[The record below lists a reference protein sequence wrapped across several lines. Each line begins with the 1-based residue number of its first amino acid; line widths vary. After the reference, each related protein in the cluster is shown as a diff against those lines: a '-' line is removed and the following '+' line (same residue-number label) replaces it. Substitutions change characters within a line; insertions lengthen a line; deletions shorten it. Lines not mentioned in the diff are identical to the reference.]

1 MTFLPI
7 VVREL
12 QVAARRRSTFQL
24 RFLTATGATLLGG
37 LFLMVSTLP
46 GALAATGRG
55 LFVALT
61 VALLGMAL
69 ISGVVLTADCLSRER
84 REGTLGFLFLTDLTG
99 WDVVAG
105 KLAAL
110 ALVPFQAVLAVFPVA
125 AMSLF
130 LGGVTY
136 GEFWRVLL
144 VVLLGLWMSLTVGLW
159 VSSRVTDD
167 RQAVALSL
175 LGMGA
180 LLGVPY
186 LLGTVADLVPQL
198 AVWSKVRVVGVIGLY
213 EQAMDLRYR
222 VGSGLFWVGSLI
234 QWALG
239 AVFLGL
245 ATWRVTRSWRVVEA
259 EGVVRVRGSSRWMPA
274 FGRRMVERQRARL
287 RDEGNL
293 AWLGWQGVGMRRAA
307 WWTVLG
313 AGGAATGTLVIALT
327 QSPFA
332 GEGVVGSMITMG
344 FWVLKLLLA
353 AHTVYFL
360 HEIRRNGML
369 ELLLVTPVAGVRMWN
384 GHIAAVRGVF
394 LWPFLV
400 LSVLEVIFG
409 IGVKVAKGG
418 DWPSWAM
425 IVLVGGLPAVVS
437 SLINGLDCFAIAY
450 HAGRWALH
458 YDRPGKALLRTVVL
472 VVVLPVVLCSYGRFL
487 VDLLVIAAVSGE
499 LNRFRDLARNS
510 FLPKSSEPVR
520 RPPRLPG

>member
-7 VVREL
+7 VLREL

-24 RFLTATGATLLGG
+24 RFLSATGATLLGG
-37 LFLMVSTLP
+37 MFLLNSTLP

-105 KLAAL
+105 KLVAL
-110 ALVPFQAVLAVFPVA
+110 ALVPFQAVLAVFPVVA
-125 AMSLF
+125 LSVF

-144 VVLLGLWMSLTVGLW
+144 VVLLGLWMSLAVGMW
-159 VSSRVTDD
+159 VSSWVTDD
-167 RQAVALSL
+167 RQAVGVSVLWMAV
-175 LGMGA
+175 

-186 LLGTVADLVPQL
+186 LLGNVMELVSQP
-198 AVWSKVRVVGVIGLY
+198 AGWSAVRVVGSIGLY
-213 EQAMDLRYR
+213 EQAMDVRHR
-222 VGSGLFWVGSLI
+222 AGAGPFWVGSLI
-234 QWALG
+234 QWAVGL
-239 AVFLGL
+239 VFLGL

-259 EGVVRVRGSSRWMPA
+259 DGVVRVRGTSRWMPA
-274 FGRRMVERQRARL
+274 FGRRILERQRARL
-287 RDEGNL
+287 RGEGNL
-293 AWLGWQGVGMRRAA
+293 AWLGWQGAGMRRAA

-313 AGGAATGTLVIALT
+313 AGGAAVGTLVIAMT

-332 GEGVVGSMITMG
+332 GTKLVGSMITMG
-344 FWVLKLLLA
+344 FWVLKLLVA

-394 LWPFLV
+394 LWPFLA
-400 LSVLEVIFG
+400 LAVLEVSFG
-409 IGVKVAKGG
+409 IGMKVAQGG
-418 DWPSWAM
+418 DWPSRAM
-425 IVLVGGLPAVVS
+425 MVLAGGSPA
-437 SLINGLDCFAIAY
+437 LISALMNGLDCFAIAY

-472 VVVLPVVLCSYGRFL
+472 VVVLPVVLCSSGRFL
-487 VDLLVIAAVSGE
+487 VDLLVISSVSGE

-510 FLPKSSEPVR
+510 FLPKPSEPLR